1 MRRLFLTVLFSAA
14 LLHAEPVPPLR
25 VAVIGGMTMSGMWQ
39 QIAAAFEAARGIP
52 VDVVVSGPK
61 SELDAYC
68 REHPVDLVTMH
79 ASDTIT
85 DLAADGLFEQL
96 TPWTRNAQM
105 LLGHRSDPAGLTG
118 AGNLQEA
125 LAKLAASEAP
135 FLVHASGGTF
145 EVFNALRTKQGWRM
159 PPEQLR
165 FTPAKRGFLKETAA
179 LKGYTLYGVIPFLMH
194 KQHHPQILGFYFD
207 DPALRRPYLAAIG
220 SQGRLSAARHARAEA
235 LLAFLTSPQA
245 QGILKDFRIDGH
257 PGYPVFYPLT
267 PNQGDN
273 DVSRTH

>member
-1 MRRLFLTVLFSAA
+1 MRRLFLTLLFSAA
-14 LLHAEPVPPLR
+14 LLGAEPVPPLR

-52 VDVVVSGPK
+52 VEVVASGPK

-68 REHPVDLVTMH
+68 REHTVDLVTMH

-85 DLAADGLFEQL
+85 DLAADGLFERL

-118 AGNLQEA
+118 AGSLKEA

-135 FLVHASGGTF
+135 FLIHASGGTF
-145 EVFNALRTKQGWRM
+145 EVFNALRTKRGWHLS
-159 PPEQLR
+159 PEQLR
-165 FTPAKRGFLKETAA
+165 FTPAKRGFLRETAA
-179 LKGYTLYGVIPFLMH
+179 LKGYTLFGVIPFLMQ
-194 KQHHPQILGFYFD
+194 KQHHPQIRGFSFD

-220 SQGRLSAARHARAEA
+220 SKTRLGAARHAHAEA

-245 QGILKDFRIDGH
+245 QGIVRDFRIDGH
-257 PGYPVFYPLT
+257 PGTPLFYPIT
-267 PNQGDN
+267 PQP
-273 DVSRTH
+273 RR

>member
-1 MRRLFLTVLFSAA
+1 MRRLFLTLLFSAA
-14 LLHAEPVPPLR
+14 LLGAEPVPPLR

-39 QIAAAFEAARGIP
+39 RVAAAFEATHGIP

-85 DLAADGLFEQL
+85 DLAADGLFERL
-96 TPWTRNAQM
+96 APWTRNAQM

-118 AGNLQEA
+118 AGTLQEA

-135 FLVHASGGTF
+135 FLIHASGGTF

-165 FTPAKRGFLKETAA
+165 FTPAKRGFLRETAA
-179 LKGYTLYGVIPFLMH
+179 LEGYTLFGVIPFLMQ
-194 KQHHPQILGFYFD
+194 KQHHPQIRGFYFE
-207 DPALRRPYLAAIG
+207 DPALMRPYLAAIG
-220 SQGRLSAARHARAEA
+220 SEARIGTARHARAEA

-245 QGILKDFRIDGH
+245 QRIVQDFRIDGH
-257 PGYPVFYPLT
+257 PGTPVFYPLT
-267 PNQGDN
+267 PNQGEK
-273 DVSRTH
+273 